1 MIDIVLYGY
10 TDSTDSQGKLSRF
23 FNSSYEIEK
32 KGWRCTE
39 HHNMIRTDL
48 KYLGLIENYH
58 VYNLRMDKKQF
69 ATENVFQDYF
79 RNNMLIIISDDD
91 YNNYKAN
98 RGSLSIP
105 WTHRAS
111 YVRDLVSMIMEEN
124 DNVEKGIK
132 KPNDKGEYVREIRY
146 PLPWG
151 LVQEWTIPDLNSD
164 KRAAAILATNNHVLY
179 NNVDNFCYKKDAQL
193 TTWNDETIKNAV
205 LRIINR
211 SKTATLAVQ
220 KKVLEAKK
228 EIKSIVINT
237 LNIEDHFEEF
247 DFLKIEKHP
256 SDEQIYWRFTFK
268 TIYDDYYKNDSYK
281 NIYVYYDTRT
291 KLYSFSC
298 GICGRKSANFYMY
311 FEQDNIDMLFS
322 AVKGLIYAFRYGAG
336 TQKSIAEYKKELKKA
351 QK

>member
-1 MIDIVLYGY
+1 MVDIVVYGY
-10 TDSTDSQGKLSRF
+10 TDSTDSQGNKLSKL
-23 FNSSYEIEK
+23 FNSSYQIEK
-32 KGWRCTE
+32 EGWRCTE
-39 HHNMIRTDL
+39 HHDMIRTDL
-48 KYLGLIENYH
+48 KYLGLVENYH

-91 YNNYKAN
+91 YNNYKAS
-98 RGSLSIP
+98 RSSLDIP
-105 WTHRAS
+105 WSHRAS
-111 YVRDLVSMIMEEN
+111 YVRDLVSLIMEEN
-124 DNVEKGIK
+124 ANVEKGIK
-132 KPNDKGEYVREIRY
+132 KPNQNGEYVREIRY
-146 PLPWG
+146 SLPWG
-151 LVQEWTIPDLNSD
+151 LVQEWTIPDIKSD
-164 KRAAAILATNNHVLY
+164 KRAAVILATNNHVLY
-179 NNVDNFCYKKDAQL
+179 NNVDNFCYKKDEQL
-193 TTWNDETIKNAV
+193 TTWNDETIKNAA
-205 LRIINR
+205 LRIIGR

-220 KKVLEAKK
+220 KKALEAKK

-256 SDEQIYWRFTFK
+256 SDEQINWLFSFK
-268 TIYDDYYKNDSYK
+268 TIYDDSYR

-298 GICGRKSANFYMY
+298 GICGRRSANFYMY

-336 TQKSIAEYKKELKKA
+336 TQKSISEYKKELKKV